1 MRPGLGPAAFADPV
15 AGRRVVRSRA
25 GGRLRRRETTRG
37 PQATQGRQRSP
48 GAGRAPK
55 GLLVSVV
62 DAEGKRAASF
72 APVSAA
78 TLQGP
83 EAVVALWRPSWLR
96 LALTQADQGLCLAAG
111 APWRG
116 KRVPLLVRA
125 LGLTAERVQARL
137 DCSHAVQRR
146 GQVAALRKDWR
157 AQARTRWRPRQ
168 RHWLLPGEGEQVIA
182 AVRGLCRGRN
192 SQAMRT
198 HRAYWIKHQSRMVYA
213 KLMAMKLPSGSG
225 AIASTVRRVV
235 NLRLK
240 GPSLFWGRAR
250 AEALVLWRSYDKAGR

>member
-1 MRPGLGPAAFADPV
+1 
-15 AGRRVVRSRA
+15 
-25 GGRLRRRETTRG
+25 
-37 PQATQGRQRSP
+37 
-48 GAGRAPK
+48 
-55 GLLVSVV
+55 
-62 DAEGKRAASF
+62 
-72 APVSAA
+72 
-78 TLQGP
+78 
-83 EAVVALWRPSWLR
+83 
-96 LALTQADQGLCLAAG
+96 
-111 APWRG
+111 
-116 KRVPLLVRA
+116 VRA